1 MIFLAVIAG
10 LYLIGF
16 TGYYKMTARIAD
28 SVEDTKLVRQMRPV
42 MSALIVGSI
51 SAIWPVMILWSL
63 AGEASK

>member
-1 MIFLAVIAG
+1 MILLTVLAG

-28 SVEDTKLVRQMRPV
+28 STEDTRLVRQFRPR
-42 MSALIVGSI
+42 MSAVIIGGIALV
-51 SAIWPVMILWSL
+51 WPIMILWSL